1 MPLRNIALFCM
12 INCLH
17 FAIAAPVDELR
28 LGKNEGYPVGTRLNH
43 SQDKY
48 RVGSYTSWEKLHWT
62 GLVKAAGTPSPLNTK
77 IDPAFDWTYQSKDGQ
92 TYGYKGYLERNQTS
106 GVIVLRNQTVAREDY
121 QYDRG
126 PRDRFISMSMGKTL
140 TALAT
145 GAAVAD
151 GSIRS
156 IDDTVQT
163 YIPAV
168 SGLPYG
174 SRTIRS
180 LLQMSSGMHQKSN
193 DQTGGGTVIRLGGD
207 ELPAATPAGALGL
220 AKNSAYSKEFAKQ
233 NTVFV
238 YANGDSQMLGYV
250 VAAATGK
257 PLHEFF
263 SEKIWKPLG
272 AEDSATWGV
281 DMGREVRGDGN
292 FSARLRDWA
301 RLGGMLANNGAW
313 NGVQILPE
321 SWIMEMTTTKKAY
334 SFLNPGAEAYLGYGY
349 QTWLFPGKR
358 RFALLGIN
366 GQGIFVDPESKTVLI
381 MTGVWDQEVDPTL
394 KGPDRVAFWVS
405 LINKVSRW

>member
-1 MPLRNIALFCM
+1 MRLRNLALIC
-12 INCLH
+12 IVNCLQ
-17 FAIAAPVDELR
+17 FASATPIDELR

-43 SQDKY
+43 SEDKY
-48 RVGSYTSWEKLHWT
+48 SVGSYTNWDKLHWT
-62 GLVKAAGTPSPLNTK
+62 GWVKASGTPSPLNTR
-77 IDPAFDWTYQSKDGQ
+77 IDPAFDWTYRSKDGQ
-92 TYGYKGYLERNQTS
+92 TYGYQGYLERNQTS
-106 GVIVLRNQTVAREDY
+106 GIIVLRNQTVVREDY

-145 GAAVAD
+145 GAAIAD
-151 GSIRS
+151 GSIGS
-156 IDDTVQT
+156 LDDTVQT

-168 SGLPYG
+168 RGLPYG

-193 DQTGGGTVIRLGGD
+193 DTTGGGTVIRLGGD
-207 ELPAATPAGALGL
+207 ELPASTPAGALGL
-220 AKNSAYSKEFAKQ
+220 ANNSAYKTEFAKQ

-257 PLHEFF
+257 PLNEYFAD
-263 SEKIWKPLG
+263 KIWKPLG
-272 AEDSATWGV
+272 AEDNATWGV
-281 DMGREVRGDGN
+281 DMGREVRADGN

-321 SWIMEMTTTKKAY
+321 SWILEMTTTKRAY
-334 SFLNPGAEAYLGYGY
+334 PFLNPGTEAYLGYGY

-366 GQGIFVDPESKTVLI
+366 GQGVFVDPESKTVLV
-381 MTGVWDQEVDPTL
+381 MTGV
-394 KGPDRVAFWVS
+394 
-405 LINKVSRW
+405 

>member
-106 GVIVLRNQTVAREDY
+106 GIIVLRNQTVVREDY

-156 IDDTVQT
+156 IDDTV
-163 YIPAV
+163 
-168 SGLPYG
+168 
-174 SRTIRS
+174 
-180 LLQMSSGMHQKSN
+180 
-193 DQTGGGTVIRLGGD
+193 
-207 ELPAATPAGALGL
+207 
-220 AKNSAYSKEFAKQ
+220 
-233 NTVFV
+233 
-238 YANGDSQMLGYV
+238 
-250 VAAATGK
+250 
-257 PLHEFF
+257 
-263 SEKIWKPLG
+263 
-272 AEDSATWGV
+272 
-281 DMGREVRGDGN
+281 
-292 FSARLRDWA
+292 
-301 RLGGMLANNGAW
+301 
-313 NGVQILPE
+313 
-321 SWIMEMTTTKKAY
+321 
-334 SFLNPGAEAYLGYGY
+334 
-349 QTWLFPGKR
+349 
-358 RFALLGIN
+358 
-366 GQGIFVDPESKTVLI
+366 
-381 MTGVWDQEVDPTL
+381 
-394 KGPDRVAFWVS
+394 
-405 LINKVSRW
+405 

>member
-1 MPLRNIALFCM
+1 MRLSNIALFC
-12 INCLH
+12 IVNCFQL
-17 FAIAAPVDELR
+17 ANATPVDELR
-28 LGKNEGYPVGTRLNH
+28 LGKNEGYPIGTRLNH
-43 SQDKY
+43 SEDKY
-48 RVGSYTSWEKLHWT
+48 RVGSYTNWEKLHWT
-62 GLVKAAGTPSPLNTK
+62 GLVKASGTPSPLNTK
-77 IDPAFDWTYQSKDGQ
+77 IDPAFDWTYQSKNGK

-106 GVIVLRNQTVAREDY
+106 GIIVLRNQTVVREDY

-126 PRDRFISMSMGKTL
+126 PTDRFISMSMGKTL

-163 YIPAV
+163 YIPAL

-180 LLQMSSGMHQKSN
+180 LLQMSSGMNPKSS
-193 DQTGGGTVIRLGGD
+193 DTTGGGTVIRLGGD
-207 ELPAATPAGALGL
+207 ELPASTPAGAIGL
-220 AKNSAYSKEFAKQ
+220 AKNSAYKTEFAKQ

-238 YANGDSQMLGYV
+238 YANSDSQMLGYV

-257 PLHEFF
+257 PLNEYFAD
-263 SEKIWKPLG
+263 KIWIPLG
-272 AEDSATWGV
+272 AEDSATWAV
-281 DMGREVRGDGN
+281 DMGREVRGEGG

-321 SWIMEMTTTKKAY
+321 SWILEMTTTKQAY
-334 SFLNPGAEAYLGYGY
+334 PFLYPGAGEYLGYGY

-358 RFALLGIN
+358 WFALLGSN
-366 GQGIFVDPESKTVLI
+366 GQGVFVDPESKTVLA
-381 MTGVWDQEVDPTL
+381 MTGVWDEAVDPKL